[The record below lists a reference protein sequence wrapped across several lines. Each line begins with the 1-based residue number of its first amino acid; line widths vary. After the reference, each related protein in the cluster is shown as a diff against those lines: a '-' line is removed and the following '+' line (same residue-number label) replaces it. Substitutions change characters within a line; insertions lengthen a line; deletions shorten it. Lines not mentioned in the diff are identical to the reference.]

1 MCLCPHLG
9 LQGKARSGVGAQ
21 GEGEM
26 PASPVPTSLDV
37 VHMNELVGF
46 GEALVPESEQQAG
59 ESAFVLLLT
68 GAGTELS
75 LGSWLKGG
83 RRRGHWPPR
92 RGPGDRGLEAGHRAE
107 ATALRP
113 FRNPAARGIP
123 SVGPHHQGL
132 LCFPN

>member
-1 MCLCPHLG
+1 MRLCPHLG

-59 ESAFVLLLT
+59 ENAFVLLLT
-68 GAGTELS
+68 GGNRFITRILAQRGQETWTLATQE
-75 LGSWLKGG
+75 GSWRQRAGG
-83 RRRGHWPPR
+83 WASSRSHGPPAPPQPCCPRHPLRGSPPS
-92 RGPGDRGLEAGHRAE
+92 RA
-107 ATALRP
+107 AL
-113 FRNPAARGIP
+113 
-123 SVGPHHQGL
+123 
-132 LCFPN
+132 FP